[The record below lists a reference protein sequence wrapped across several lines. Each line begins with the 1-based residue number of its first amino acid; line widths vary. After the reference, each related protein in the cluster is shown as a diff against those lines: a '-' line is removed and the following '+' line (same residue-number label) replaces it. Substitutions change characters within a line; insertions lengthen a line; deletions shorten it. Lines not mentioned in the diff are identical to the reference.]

1 MLKAFRYLKP
11 YWISVVAVI
20 VLVFAQVQ
28 AQLALP
34 DHMSKIITYGIQYGG
49 ITESI
54 PSAMSEETYNH
65 LQVFMDEESKT
76 ILEDNYVQVSQGD
89 TSYTKKYPLVEKE
102 DIYVLKDH
110 PDSSLEDTIKKPLLM
125 TSLLENEEI
134 LKSFKLDSSSQL
146 YQALALQPQLKEQIV
161 NQFDAML
168 SKYTDA
174 NLTAAQTLAVKKVYQ
189 DLQMDTAAI
198 QNRYIMQEGFWM
210 LAISLLAT
218 ISAIGSAY
226 LSSRTATAASRD
238 LRRDVFA
245 KVETFSSAEFSRFS
259 TASLITRTTND
270 IQQVQTILTM
280 FLRIVLFAPFMGFTS
295 LFKVIHYSSLVSL
308 LAWSVAGLITLMI
321 AIFSFTMPKF
331 KKSQE
336 LVDQLNRVSRE
347 QLEGMLVIRAFDNE
361 KYEEQRFK
369 KVNDNITKLNL
380 FLNRVIGLPMPIMTF
395 ALSAL
400 SVGIIWIGTNQVDAG
415 TMQIGDMMAFLQ
427 YATEIL
433 MSFMII
439 AMIFIMVPRS
449 SVSAN
454 RIFEILE
461 TEPTIHDPVE
471 PKHLPKEN
479 APITF
484 DHVSFKYA
492 NAEENVLEDIHFTA
506 NPEETVAFIG
516 STGSGKTT
524 LVNLLPRFFDITEG
538 AIRFGDID
546 IRDVSQKELRDRI
559 GYVPQKGILFS
570 GTIAS
575 NLRYADES
583 LSDEKME
590 EALSVSQAKE
600 FVDRMPNGVNEPIA
614 QGGTNVSGGQ
624 KQRLSIARALAK
636 DAQVYIFDDTFSAL
650 DYATD
655 AKLRAALAELITK
668 KHATVFIVAQ
678 RISSIMHADK
688 IIILDQGKMA
698 GIGTHEELLKS
709 CEVYQEIAH
718 SQLSREELGE

>member
-270 IQQVQTILTM
+270 VQQVQTILTM

-369 KVNDNITKLNL
+369 KVNDDITKLNL
-380 FLNRVIGLPMPIMTF
+380 FLNRVMGLPMPIMTF

-688 IIILDQGKMA
+688 IIVLDQGKMA

>member
-65 LQVFMDEESKT
+65 LQVFMDAESKT

-174 NLTAAQTLAVKKVYQ
+174 NLTAAQTLVVKKVYQ

-270 IQQVQTILTM
+270 VQQVQTILTM

-380 FLNRVIGLPMPIMTF
+380 FLNRVMGLPMPIMTF

-461 TEPTIHDPVE
+461 TEPTLHDPVE

-492 NAEENVLEDIHFTA
+492 NAEENVLEDINFTA

-546 IRDVSQKELRDRI
+546 IRDVTQKELRDRI

-590 EALSVSQAKE
+590 GALSVSQAKE

-688 IIILDQGKMA
+688 IIVLDQGKMA

>member
-11 YWISVVAVI
+11 YWISVIAVI

-54 PSAMSEETYNH
+54 PSAMSEETYKH
-65 LQVFMDEESKT
+65 LQIFMDEESKI

-110 PDSSLEDTIKKPLLM
+110 PDSSLEDAIKKPLLM

-134 LKSFKLDSSSQL
+134 LKNFKLDSSSQL
-146 YQALALQPQLKEQIV
+146 YQALSLQPQLKEQII

-189 DLQMDTAAI
+189 ELEIDTAAI
-198 QNRYIMQEGFWM
+198 QNRYIMQEGLWM
-210 LAISLLAT
+210 LAISLFAT
-218 ISAIGSAY
+218 VCAIGSAY

-270 IQQVQTILTM
+270 IQQVQTVLTM

-321 AIFSFTMPKF
+321 VIFSFTMPKF

-336 LVDQLNRVSRE
+336 LIDQLNRVSRE

-369 KVNDNITKLNL
+369 KVNDDITKLNL
-380 FLNRVIGLPMPIMTF
+380 FLNRVMGLPMPIMTF

-400 SVGIIWIGTNQVDAG
+400 SVAIIWIGTHQVDAG

-439 AMIFIMVPRS
+439 AMIFIMIPRS

-454 RIFEILE
+454 RIFEILK

-524 LVNLLPRFFDITEG
+524 LVNLLPRFFDVTEG

-546 IRDVSQKELRDRI
+546 IRDVSQKELRNRI

-575 NLRYADES
+575 NLRYADENI
-583 LSDEKME
+583 SDEKME
-590 EALSVSQAKE
+590 EALSISQAKE

-655 AKLRAALAELITK
+655 AKLRAALAGLIAK

-688 IIILDQGKMA
+688 IIVLDQGKMA
-698 GIGTHEELLKS
+698 GIGTHEELLKN

>member
-20 VLVFAQVQ
+20 VLVFSQVQ

-76 ILEDNYVQVSQGD
+76 ILEDNYVQVSRGD

-102 DIYVLKDH
+102 DIYVLKDY

-189 DLQMDTAAI
+189 DLKMDTAAI

-270 IQQVQTILTM
+270 VQQVQTILTM

-380 FLNRVIGLPMPIMTF
+380 FLNRVMGLPMPIMTF

-688 IIILDQGKMA
+688 IIVLDQGKMA

>member
-210 LAISLLAT
+210 LAISLLST

-270 IQQVQTILTM
+270 VQQVQTILTM

-380 FLNRVIGLPMPIMTF
+380 FLNRVMGLPMPIMTF

-538 AIRFGDID
+538 TIRFGDID

-688 IIILDQGKMA
+688 IIVLDQGKMA

>member
-89 TSYTKKYPLVEKE
+89 TSYTKKYPLVENE

-270 IQQVQTILTM
+270 VQQVQTILTM

-380 FLNRVIGLPMPIMTF
+380 FLNRVMGLPMPIMTF

-538 AIRFGDID
+538 TIRFGDID

-688 IIILDQGKMA
+688 IIVLDQGKMA

>member
-54 PSAMSEETYNH
+54 PSAMSEETYKH
-65 LQVFMDEESKT
+65 LQIFMDEESKT

-102 DIYVLKDH
+102 YIYILKDH
-110 PDSSLEDTIKKPLLM
+110 PDSSLEDAIKKPLLM

-134 LKSFKLDSSSQL
+134 LKNFKLNSSSQL
-146 YQALALQPQLKEQIV
+146 YQALTLQPQLKEQIV

-168 SKYTDA
+168 AKYTDA

-198 QNRYIMQEGFWM
+198 QNRYIMQEGLWM

-218 ISAIGSAY
+218 VCAIGSAY

-270 IQQVQTILTM
+270 IQQVQTVLTM

-321 AIFSFTMPKF
+321 VIFSFTMPKF
-331 KKSQE
+331 KQSQE

-369 KVNDNITKLNL
+369 KVNDDITKLNL
-380 FLNRVIGLPMPIMTF
+380 FLNRVMGLPMPIMTF

-400 SVGIIWIGTNQVDAG
+400 SVAIIWIGTNQVDAG

-439 AMIFIMVPRS
+439 AMIFIMIPRS
-449 SVSAN
+449 SVSAK
-454 RIFEILE
+454 RIFEVLE

-479 APITF
+479 APFTF

-524 LVNLLPRFFDITEG
+524 LVNLLPRFFDVTEG
-538 AIRFGDID
+538 SIRFGDID
-546 IRDVSQKELRDRI
+546 IRDVSQKNYVIEL
-559 GYVPQKGILFS
+559 VMFLK
-570 GTIAS
+570 
-575 NLRYADES
+575 
-583 LSDEKME
+583 
-590 EALSVSQAKE
+590 KE
-600 FVDRMPNGVNEPIA
+600 FSLAAQSNPI
-614 QGGTNVSGGQ
+614 
-624 KQRLSIARALAK
+624 
-636 DAQVYIFDDTFSAL
+636 F
-650 DYATD
+650 AT
-655 AKLRAALAELITK
+655 
-668 KHATVFIVAQ
+668 Q
-678 RISSIMHADK
+678 MK
-688 IIILDQGKMA
+688 I
-698 GIGTHEELLKS
+698 
-709 CEVYQEIAH
+709 
-718 SQLSREELGE
+718 

>member
-20 VLVFAQVQ
+20 VLVFSQVQ

-54 PSAMSEETYNH
+54 PSAMSEKTYNH

-76 ILEDNYVQVSQGD
+76 ILEDNYVQVSRGD

-270 IQQVQTILTM
+270 VQQVQTILTM

-321 AIFSFTMPKF
+321 TIFSFTMPKF

-380 FLNRVIGLPMPIMTF
+380 FLNRVMGLPMPIMTF

-538 AIRFGDID
+538 TIRFGDID

-688 IIILDQGKMA
+688 IIVLDQGKMA

>member
-54 PSAMSEETYNH
+54 PSAMSEETYSH

-76 ILEDNYVQVSQGD
+76 ILEDNYVHVSRGD
-89 TSYTKKYPLVEKE
+89 TSYTKKYPLVENE

-270 IQQVQTILTM
+270 VQQVQTILTM

-380 FLNRVIGLPMPIMTF
+380 FLNRVMGLPMPIMTF

-538 AIRFGDID
+538 TIRFGDID
-546 IRDVSQKELRDRI
+546 IRDISQKELRDRI

-688 IIILDQGKMA
+688 IIVLDQGKMA

>member
-11 YWISVVAVI
+11 YWISVAAVI
-20 VLVFAQVQ
+20 VLVFSQVQ

-34 DHMSKIITYGIQYGG
+34 DHMSKIISYGIQYGG

-270 IQQVQTILTM
+270 VQQVQTILTM

-380 FLNRVIGLPMPIMTF
+380 FLNRVMGLPMPIMTF

-538 AIRFGDID
+538 TIRFGDID

-688 IIILDQGKMA
+688 IIVLDQGKMA

>member
-76 ILEDNYVQVSQGD
+76 ILENNYVQVSRGD

-238 LRRDVFA
+238 LRRDVFV

-270 IQQVQTILTM
+270 VQQVQTILTM

-380 FLNRVIGLPMPIMTF
+380 FLNRVMGLPMPIMTF

-400 SVGIIWIGTNQVDAG
+400 SVGIIWIGTNQIDAG

-479 APITF
+479 TPITF

-538 AIRFGDID
+538 TIRFGDID

-668 KHATVFIVAQ
+668 KHATAFIVAQ

-688 IIILDQGKMA
+688 IIVLDQGKMA

>member
-238 LRRDVFA
+238 LRRDIFA

-270 IQQVQTILTM
+270 VQQVQTILTM

-380 FLNRVIGLPMPIMTF
+380 FLNRVMGLPMPIMTF

-583 LSDEKME
+583 LSDEKVE

-688 IIILDQGKMA
+688 IIVLDQGKMA

>member
-76 ILEDNYVQVSQGD
+76 ILEDNYVQVSRGD

-270 IQQVQTILTM
+270 VQQVQTILTM

-321 AIFSFTMPKF
+321 GIFSFTMPKF

-369 KVNDNITKLNL
+369 KVNADITKLNL
-380 FLNRVIGLPMPIMTF
+380 FLNRVMGLPMPIMTF

-538 AIRFGDID
+538 TIRFGDID

-688 IIILDQGKMA
+688 IIVLDQGKMA

>member
-20 VLVFAQVQ
+20 VLVFSQVQ

-54 PSAMSEETYNH
+54 PSAMSEKTYNH

-76 ILEDNYVQVSQGD
+76 ILEDNYVQVSRGD

-270 IQQVQTILTM
+270 VQQVQTILTM

-380 FLNRVIGLPMPIMTF
+380 FLNRVMGLPMPIMTF

-439 AMIFIMVPRS
+439 AMIFIMAPRS

-538 AIRFGDID
+538 TIRFGDID

-688 IIILDQGKMA
+688 IIVLDQGKMA

>member
-54 PSAMSEETYNH
+54 PSAMSEETYKH
-65 LQVFMDEESKT
+65 LQVFMDEESKS
-76 ILEDNYVQVSQGD
+76 ILENNYVQVSQGD
-89 TSYTKKYPLVEKE
+89 TSYTKKYPLAEKE

-110 PDSSLEDTIKKPLLM
+110 PDSSLDDAMKKPLLM

-134 LKSFKLDSSSQL
+134 LKNFKLDSSSQL
-146 YQALALQPQLKEQIV
+146 YQALSLQPQLKEQIV

-189 DLQMDTAAI
+189 ELEMDTAAI
-198 QNRYIMQEGFWM
+198 QNRYIMQEGLWM

-218 ISAIGSAY
+218 VCAIGSAY
-226 LSSRTATAASRD
+226 LASRTATAASRD

-270 IQQVQTILTM
+270 IQQVQTVLTM

-321 AIFSFTMPKF
+321 VIFSFTIPKF

-369 KVNDNITKLNL
+369 KVNDDITKLNL
-380 FLNRVIGLPMPIMTF
+380 FLNRVMGLPMPVMTF

-400 SVGIIWIGTNQVDAG
+400 SVAIIWIGTNQVDAG
-415 TMQIGDMMAFLQ
+415 MMQIGDMMAFLQ

-439 AMIFIMVPRS
+439 AMIFIMIPRS

-471 PKHLPKEN
+471 PKHLPNEN
-479 APITF
+479 VPITF

-524 LVNLLPRFFDITEG
+524 LVNLLPRFFDVTEG
-538 AIRFGDID
+538 AIRFGNID
-546 IRDVSQKELRDRI
+546 IRDVSQKELRNRI

-570 GTIAS
+570 GTIES
-575 NLRYADES
+575 NLRYADEN

-590 EALSVSQAKE
+590 EALTISQAKE

-655 AKLRAALAELITK
+655 AKLRAALAGLIAK

-688 IIILDQGKMA
+688 IIVLDQGKMA
-698 GIGTHEELLKS
+698 GIGTHKELLKN

>member
-1 MLKAFRYLKP
+1 MLKAFRYLKT

-54 PSAMSEETYNH
+54 PSAMSEETYKH
-65 LQVFMDEESKT
+65 LQIFMDEESKT

-102 DIYVLKDH
+102 DIYILKDH
-110 PDSSLEDTIKKPLLM
+110 PDSSLEDAIKKPLLM

-134 LKSFKLDSSSQL
+134 LKNFKLDSSSQL
-146 YQALALQPQLKEQIV
+146 YQALVLQPQLKKQIV
-161 NQFDAML
+161 DQFDAML
-168 SKYTDA
+168 AKYTDA

-198 QNRYIMQEGFWM
+198 QNRYIMQEGLWM

-218 ISAIGSAY
+218 VCAIGSAY

-270 IQQVQTILTM
+270 IQQVQTVLTM

-321 AIFSFTMPKF
+321 VIFSFTMPKF

-369 KVNDNITKLNL
+369 KVNDDITKLNL
-380 FLNRVIGLPMPIMTF
+380 FLNRVMGLPMPIMTF

-400 SVGIIWIGTNQVDAG
+400 SVAIIWIGTNQVDAG

-439 AMIFIMVPRS
+439 AMIFIMIPRS
-449 SVSAN
+449 SVSAK
-454 RIFEILE
+454 RIFEVLE

-479 APITF
+479 SPITF

-524 LVNLLPRFFDITEG
+524 LVNLLPRFFDVTEG
-538 AIRFGDID
+538 SIRFGDID

-575 NLRYADES
+575 NLRYADEN
-583 LSDEKME
+583 LSDKKME
-590 EALSVSQAKE
+590 EALSISQAKE

-655 AKLRAALAELITK
+655 AKLRTALAGLITK

-688 IIILDQGKMA
+688 IIVLDQGKMA
-698 GIGTHEELLKS
+698 GIGTHEELLKN

>member
-20 VLVFAQVQ
+20 VLVFSQVQ

-226 LSSRTATAASRD
+226 ISSRTATAASRD

-270 IQQVQTILTM
+270 VQQVQTILTM

-321 AIFSFTMPKF
+321 GIFSFTMPKF

-369 KVNDNITKLNL
+369 KVNDDITKLNL
-380 FLNRVIGLPMPIMTF
+380 FLNRVMGLPMPIMTF

-538 AIRFGDID
+538 TIRFGDID

-688 IIILDQGKMA
+688 IIVLDQGKMA

>member
-20 VLVFAQVQ
+20 VLVFSQVQ

-54 PSAMSEETYNH
+54 PSAMSEKTYNH

-76 ILEDNYVQVSQGD
+76 ILKDNYVQVSQGD

-270 IQQVQTILTM
+270 VQQVQTILTM

-369 KVNDNITKLNL
+369 KVNDDITKLNL
-380 FLNRVIGLPMPIMTF
+380 FLNRVMGLPMPIMTF

-415 TMQIGDMMAFLQ
+415 AMQIGDMMAFLQ

-538 AIRFGDID
+538 TIRFGDID

-688 IIILDQGKMA
+688 IIVLDQGKMA

>member
-89 TSYTKKYPLVEKE
+89 TSYTKKYPLVENE

-270 IQQVQTILTM
+270 VQQVQTILTM

-369 KVNDNITKLNL
+369 KVNDDITKLNL
-380 FLNRVIGLPMPIMTF
+380 FLNQVMGLPMPIMTF

-538 AIRFGDID
+538 TIRFGDID

-650 DYATD
+650 DYTTD

-688 IIILDQGKMA
+688 IIVLDQGKMA

>member
-11 YWISVVAVI
+11 YWISVAAVI
-20 VLVFAQVQ
+20 VLVFSQVQ

-76 ILEDNYVQVSQGD
+76 ILEDNYVQVSRGD

-270 IQQVQTILTM
+270 VQQVQTILTM

-369 KVNDNITKLNL
+369 KVNDDITKLNL
-380 FLNRVIGLPMPIMTF
+380 FLNRVMGLPMPIMTF

-492 NAEENVLEDIHFTA
+492 NAEENVLEDIRFTA

-570 GTIAS
+570 GTIES

-636 DAQVYIFDDTFSAL
+636 DAQIYIFDDTFSAL

-688 IIILDQGKMA
+688 IIVLDQGKMA

>member
-76 ILEDNYVQVSQGD
+76 ILEDNYVQISQGD

-110 PDSSLEDTIKKPLLM
+110 PDSSLKDTIKKPLLM

-270 IQQVQTILTM
+270 VQQVQTILTM

-369 KVNDNITKLNL
+369 KVNDDITKLNL
-380 FLNRVIGLPMPIMTF
+380 FLNQVMGLPMPIMTF

-538 AIRFGDID
+538 TIRFGDID

-650 DYATD
+650 DYTTD

-688 IIILDQGKMA
+688 IIVLDQGKMA

>member
-20 VLVFAQVQ
+20 VLVFSQVQ

-110 PDSSLEDTIKKPLLM
+110 PDSSLKDTIKKPLLM

-270 IQQVQTILTM
+270 VQQVQTILTM

-361 KYEEQRFK
+361 KYEAQRFK

-380 FLNRVIGLPMPIMTF
+380 FLNRVMGLPMPIMTF

-538 AIRFGDID
+538 TIRFGDID

-688 IIILDQGKMA
+688 IIVLDQGKMA

>member
-54 PSAMSEETYNH
+54 PSAMSEKTYNH

-76 ILEDNYVQVSQGD
+76 ILEDNYVQVSRGD

-270 IQQVQTILTM
+270 VQQVQTILTM

-380 FLNRVIGLPMPIMTF
+380 FLNRVMGLPMPIMTF

-427 YATEIL
+427 YTTEIL

-538 AIRFGDID
+538 TIRFGDID

-636 DAQVYIFDDTFSAL
+636 DAHVYIFDDTFSAL

-688 IIILDQGKMA
+688 IIVLDQGKMA

>member
-11 YWISVVAVI
+11 YWISVIAVI

-49 ITESI
+49 ITEFI
-54 PSAMSEETYNH
+54 PSAMSEETYKH
-65 LQVFMDEESKT
+65 LQVFMDAESTT
-76 ILEDNYVQVSQGD
+76 ILENNYVQVSQGD
-89 TSYTKKYPLVEKE
+89 TSYTKKYPLAEKE

-110 PDSSLEDTIKKPLLM
+110 PDSSLEDAMKKPLLM

-134 LKSFKLDSSSQL
+134 LKNFKLDSSSQL
-146 YQALALQPQLKEQIV
+146 YQALSLQPQLKEQIV

-168 SKYTDA
+168 AKYTDA

-189 DLQMDTAAI
+189 ELEMDTAAI
-198 QNRYIMQEGFWM
+198 QNRYITQEGLWM

-218 ISAIGSAY
+218 VCAIGSAY

-270 IQQVQTILTM
+270 IQQVQTVLTM

-321 AIFSFTMPKF
+321 VIFSFTMPKF

-369 KVNDNITKLNL
+369 KVNDDITKLNL
-380 FLNRVIGLPMPIMTF
+380 FLNRVMGLPMPVMTF

-400 SVGIIWIGTNQVDAG
+400 SVAIIWIGTNQVDAG

-479 APITF
+479 VPITF

-524 LVNLLPRFFDITEG
+524 LVNLLPRFFDVTEG

-546 IRDVSQKELRDRI
+546 IRDVSQKELRNRI

-575 NLRYADES
+575 NLRYADEN

-590 EALSVSQAKE
+590 EALTISQAKE

-655 AKLRAALAELITK
+655 AKLRAALAGLIAK

-688 IIILDQGKMA
+688 IIVLDQGKMA
-698 GIGTHEELLKS
+698 GIGTHKELLKN

>member
-1 MLKAFRYLKP
+1 MLKAFRYLKT

-54 PSAMSEETYNH
+54 PSAMSEETYKH
-65 LQVFMDEESKT
+65 LQIFMDEESKI

-110 PDSSLEDTIKKPLLM
+110 PNSSLEDAIKKPLLM

-134 LKSFKLDSSSQL
+134 LKNFKLDSSSQL
-146 YQALALQPQLKEQIV
+146 YQALVLQPQLKEQIV
-161 NQFDAML
+161 DQFDAML
-168 SKYTDA
+168 AKYTDA
-174 NLTAAQTLAVKKVYQ
+174 NLTAAQTLAVNKVYQ

-198 QNRYIMQEGFWM
+198 QNRYIMQEGLWM

-218 ISAIGSAY
+218 VCAIGSSY

-270 IQQVQTILTM
+270 IQQVQTVLTM

-321 AIFSFTMPKF
+321 VIFSFTMPKF
-331 KKSQE
+331 KQSQE

-369 KVNDNITKLNL
+369 KVNDDITKLNL
-380 FLNRVIGLPMPIMTF
+380 FLNRVMGLPMPIMTF

-400 SVGIIWIGTNQVDAG
+400 SVAIIWIGTNQVDAG

-479 APITF
+479 VPITF

-524 LVNLLPRFFDITEG
+524 LVNLLPRFFDVTEG

-546 IRDVSQKELRDRI
+546 IRDVSQKELRNRI

-575 NLRYADES
+575 NLRYADEN

-590 EALSVSQAKE
+590 EALSISQAKE

-655 AKLRAALAELITK
+655 AKLRAALAGLIAK

-688 IIILDQGKMA
+688 IIVLDQGKMA
-698 GIGTHEELLKS
+698 GIGTHEELLKN

>member
-20 VLVFAQVQ
+20 VLVFSQVQ

-226 LSSRTATAASRD
+226 ISSRTATAASRD

-270 IQQVQTILTM
+270 VQQVQTILTM

-380 FLNRVIGLPMPIMTF
+380 FLNRVMGLPMPIMTF

-538 AIRFGDID
+538 TIRFGDID

-590 EALSVSQAKE
+590 EALSVSQARE

-688 IIILDQGKMA
+688 IIVLDQGKMA

>member
-270 IQQVQTILTM
+270 VQQVQTILTM

-380 FLNRVIGLPMPIMTF
+380 FLNRVMGLPMPIMTF

-538 AIRFGDID
+538 TIRFGDID

>member
-270 IQQVQTILTM
+270 VQQVQTILTM

-380 FLNRVIGLPMPIMTF
+380 FLNRVMGLPMPIMTF

-538 AIRFGDID
+538 TIRFGDID

-650 DYATD
+650 DYTTD

-688 IIILDQGKMA
+688 IIVLDQGKMA

>member
-1 MLKAFRYLKP
+1 MLKAFRYLKT

-54 PSAMSEETYNH
+54 PSAMSEETYKH
-65 LQVFMDEESKT
+65 LQIFMDEESKI

-110 PDSSLEDTIKKPLLM
+110 PNSSLEDAIKKPLLM

-134 LKSFKLDSSSQL
+134 LKNFKLNSSSQL
-146 YQALALQPQLKEQIV
+146 YQALTLQPQLKEQIV

-168 SKYTDA
+168 AKYTDA

-198 QNRYIMQEGFWM
+198 QNRYIMQEGLWM

-218 ISAIGSAY
+218 VCAIGSSY

-270 IQQVQTILTM
+270 IQQVQTVLTM

-321 AIFSFTMPKF
+321 VIFSFTIPKF

-369 KVNDNITKLNL
+369 KVNDDITKLNL
-380 FLNRVIGLPMPIMTF
+380 FLNRVMGLPMPIMTF

-400 SVGIIWIGTNQVDAG
+400 SVAIIWIGTNQVDAG

-524 LVNLLPRFFDITEG
+524 LVNLLPRFFDVTEG
-538 AIRFGDID
+538 SIRFGDID
-546 IRDVSQKELRDRI
+546 IRDVSQRELRDRI

-688 IIILDQGKMA
+688 IIVLDQGKMA

>member
-89 TSYTKKYPLVEKE
+89 TSYTKKYPLVENE

-270 IQQVQTILTM
+270 VQQVQTILTM

-369 KVNDNITKLNL
+369 KVNDDITKLNL
-380 FLNRVIGLPMPIMTF
+380 FLNRVMGLPMPIMTF

-688 IIILDQGKMA
+688 IIVLDQGKMA

>member
-76 ILEDNYVQVSQGD
+76 ILEDNYVQISQGD

-110 PDSSLEDTIKKPLLM
+110 PDSSLKDTIKKPLLM

-270 IQQVQTILTM
+270 VQQVQTILTM

-380 FLNRVIGLPMPIMTF
+380 FLNRVMGLPMPIMTF

-492 NAEENVLEDIHFTA
+492 TAEENVLEDINFTA

-538 AIRFGDID
+538 TIRFGDID

-655 AKLRAALAELITK
+655 AKLRAALTELITK

-688 IIILDQGKMA
+688 IIVLDQGKMA

>member
-11 YWISVVAVI
+11 YWVSVVAVI

-76 ILEDNYVQVSQGD
+76 ILEDNYVQVSRGD

-270 IQQVQTILTM
+270 VQQVQTILTM

-321 AIFSFTMPKF
+321 VIFSFTIPKF

-380 FLNRVIGLPMPIMTF
+380 FLNRVMGLPMPIMTF

-538 AIRFGDID
+538 TIRFGDID

-590 EALSVSQAKE
+590 EALSVSQARE

-688 IIILDQGKMA
+688 IIVLDQGKMA

>member
-11 YWISVVAVI
+11 YWVSVVAVI

-89 TSYTKKYPLVEKE
+89 TSYTKKYPLVENE

-270 IQQVQTILTM
+270 VQQVQTILTM

-380 FLNRVIGLPMPIMTF
+380 FLNRVMGLPMPIMTF

-538 AIRFGDID
+538 TIRFGDID

-688 IIILDQGKMA
+688 IIVLDQGKMA

>member
-1 MLKAFRYLKP
+1 
-11 YWISVVAVI
+11 
-20 VLVFAQVQ
+20 
-28 AQLALP
+28 
-34 DHMSKIITYGIQYGG
+34 
-49 ITESI
+49 
-54 PSAMSEETYNH
+54 
-65 LQVFMDEESKT
+65 
-76 ILEDNYVQVSQGD
+76 
-89 TSYTKKYPLVEKE
+89 
-102 DIYVLKDH
+102 
-110 PDSSLEDTIKKPLLM
+110 M

-270 IQQVQTILTM
+270 VQQVQTILTM

-369 KVNDNITKLNL
+369 KVNDDITKLNL
-380 FLNRVIGLPMPIMTF
+380 FLNRVMGLPMPIMTF

-492 NAEENVLEDIHFTA
+492 KAEENVLEDIHFTA

-688 IIILDQGKMA
+688 IIVLDQGKMA

>member
-270 IQQVQTILTM
+270 VQQVQTILTM

-369 KVNDNITKLNL
+369 KVNDDITKLNL
-380 FLNRVIGLPMPIMTF
+380 FLNRVMGLPMPIMTF

-492 NAEENVLEDIHFTA
+492 NAEENVLEDINFTA

-524 LVNLLPRFFDITEG
+524 LVNLLPCFFDITEG
-538 AIRFGDID
+538 TIRFGDID

-650 DYATD
+650 DYTTD

-688 IIILDQGKMA
+688 IIVLDQGKMA

>member
-20 VLVFAQVQ
+20 VLVFSQVQ

-54 PSAMSEETYNH
+54 PSAMSEKTYNH

-76 ILEDNYVQVSQGD
+76 ILEDNYVQVSRGD

-270 IQQVQTILTM
+270 VQQVQTILTM

-321 AIFSFTMPKF
+321 GIFSFTMPKF

-369 KVNDNITKLNL
+369 KVNDDITKLNL
-380 FLNRVIGLPMPIMTF
+380 FLNRVMGLPMPIMTF

-538 AIRFGDID
+538 TIRFGDID

-688 IIILDQGKMA
+688 IIVLDQGKMA

>member
-89 TSYTKKYPLVEKE
+89 TSYTKKYPLVENE

-270 IQQVQTILTM
+270 VQQVQTILTM

-369 KVNDNITKLNL
+369 KVNDDITKLNL
-380 FLNRVIGLPMPIMTF
+380 FLNRVMGLPMPIMTF

-492 NAEENVLEDIHFTA
+492 KAEENVLEDIHFTA

-688 IIILDQGKMA
+688 IIVLDQGKMA

>member
-76 ILEDNYVQVSQGD
+76 ILEDNYVQVSRGD

-270 IQQVQTILTM
+270 VQQVQTILTM

-380 FLNRVIGLPMPIMTF
+380 FLNRVMGLPMPIMTF

-461 TEPTIHDPVE
+461 TEPTIHDPIE

-538 AIRFGDID
+538 TIRFGDID

-688 IIILDQGKMA
+688 IIVLDQGKMA

>member
-76 ILEDNYVQVSQGD
+76 ILEDNYVQVSRGD

-270 IQQVQTILTM
+270 VQQVQTILTM

-380 FLNRVIGLPMPIMTF
+380 FLNRVMGLPMPIMTF

-538 AIRFGDID
+538 TIRFGDID

-688 IIILDQGKMA
+688 IIVLDQGKMA